1 MMHDYPILLN
11 TAISQV
17 RAGNTSRDANILLDE
32 GAQRSFITTKL
43 ADELGAKLISKE
55 NIAMSAFGSTEHSHR
70 RLDVTM
76 VDIITDNGDRIP
88 LQVLVVPQIAH
99 PVSGGNFEI
108 NLLVGADYY
117 WDIVQDKII
126 RGDGGPT
133 AVQSRLGYLFSGPL
147 KSNRVQND
155 VTNILHLAASTNE
168 EFHLQKFW
176 SLESMGIFPQI
187 DPPPRKRIV
196 LTSYQA
202 TSITRSDDGAYAGG
216 FPWKEEHPP
225 LPRSWTT
232 LLC

>member
-1 MMHDYPILLN
+1 MHDYPILLK

-43 ADELGAKLISKE
+43 ADELGAKPISKE
-55 NIAMSAFGSTEHSHR
+55 NIAMSAFGSTEHTHR

-88 LQVLVVPQIAH
+88 LQVLVVPQIATPLESKHYTDIVNMPHLKGLKLAH

-117 WDIVQDKII
+117 WDIVQNKII

-133 AVQSRLGYLFSGPL
+133 AVQLRLGYLFSGPL

-155 VTNILHLAASTNE
+155 VTSILHLAASTNE

-176 SLESMGIFPQI
+176 SLESIGISPQV
-187 DPPPRKRIV
+187 DPPPPRKRI
-196 LTSYQA
+196 
-202 TSITRSDDGAYAGG
+202 SDKLPGY
-216 FPWKEEHPP
+216 FYHPK
-225 LPRSWTT
+225 
-232 LLC
+232 